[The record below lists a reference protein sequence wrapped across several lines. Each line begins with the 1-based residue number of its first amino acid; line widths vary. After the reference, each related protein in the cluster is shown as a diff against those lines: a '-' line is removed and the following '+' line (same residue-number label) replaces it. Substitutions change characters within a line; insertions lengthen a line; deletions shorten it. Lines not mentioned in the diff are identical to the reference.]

1 MIQHFNILDIRIGE
15 NEALDESYGMC
26 YECSGFVLQLS
37 RFTVTAEKFLMVFNV
52 YTNIWL

>member
-1 MIQHFNILDIRIGE
+1 MRLWMSLLACVMSAWGLFYN
-15 NEALDESYGMC
+15 
-26 YECSGFVLQLS
+26 S